1 MSGSSSAV
9 HLAPGLGAPGTV
21 REHHEHHELGFL
33 RKYVFSTD
41 HKVIGIQFM
50 FTGMLLFLVG
60 GLLAMAIRYQLAWPF
75 EPMPVLGRILFP
87 KTGGAVTPH
96 TVCVRNC
103 EPPPAEPGHQLSG
116 GKDAPLQR

>member
-87 KTGGAVTPH
+87 KTGGA
-96 TVCVRNC
+96 
-103 EPPPAEPGHQLSG
+103 GHFH
-116 GKDAPLQR
+116 